1 MVPGIT
7 RPQGEKNM
15 AIRIPTQS
23 TAALTLALF
32 LVSCAA
38 PPIARLNLDSPSKAA
53 ASMDSAMDR
62 LESARSTYREAYI
75 DQLDREHGVSNV
87 VIGAGALVTLL
98 AAGKA
103 GSDAILGVAA
113 IGGATY
119 AVGNLS
125 LRRLRVQ
132 TYQAGVD
139 ALDCAQQAATPF
151 NVPKAEID
159 ALLAR
164 MGSLEISLTRL
175 SIRLTEARRLRAR
188 LPAGSTET
196 LMLDEAIATA
206 ASTQQAA
213 RNALDQGQQFVSAV
227 SSAAGQLVAT
237 VDRIHSAVNKALT
250 EATPDLSGIKAQ
262 LVAMPE
268 MIGILAPSLRSRAE
282 SVLEK
287 TNTAKARSAG
297 GGTVAEQAAQA
308 LAEASLETALATDT
322 VNQRVKARA
331 VTGTPEAALKACKL
345 ARVITALAAEPASL
359 SFSTGVF
366 TEHAVSIQGGVPPY
380 ASRLEGPRIDGVTEK
395 LSGNEVVVSVSGNVK
410 GSHPLSL
417 KISDLS
423 QPPQVV
429 QVAVTIAPP
438 VAAASAPG
446 AGTPAAPATAASATQ
461 AAAAIRQTNPFMH
474 AGNEIAM
481 SGVQVQGKVIT
492 VALLCSASD
501 GKYTQ
506 DALSKSLLAQAGI
519 AGTPKPAWSL
529 KFSGACI
536 SG

>member
-1 MVPGIT
+1 
-7 RPQGEKNM
+7 M

-23 TAALTLALF
+23 IAALTVALL

-38 PPIARLNLDSPSKAA
+38 PPIARWKRDNPAKAA
-53 ASMDSAMDR
+53 ASMDSAMER
-62 LESARSTYREAYI
+62 LEAARSTYREAYI
-75 DQLDREHGVSNV
+75 DQLDREHGVSSV
-87 VIGAGALVTLL
+87 VIGAGTLVTLL

-103 GSDAILGVAA
+103 GSDAILGAAA

-119 AVGNLS
+119 AVGNLT

-151 NVPKAEID
+151 NVPKPEID

-164 MGSLEISLTRL
+164 MGTLEKSQADL
-175 SIRLTEARRLRAR
+175 STLIAEARRVRAR
-188 LPAGSTET
+188 LPAGSTEAP
-196 LMLDEAIATA
+196 MLDEAIATA

-237 VDRIHSAVNKALT
+237 VDRIDSAVDRAIT
-250 EATPDLSGIKAQ
+250 EATPDLGSIKAQ
-262 LVAMPE
+262 LASMPE
-268 MIGILAPSLRSRAE
+268 MIGILAPSLQSRAA

-297 GGTVAEQAAQA
+297 GGTDADKAAQA
-308 LAEASLETALATDT
+308 LAAASLETAIASDA
-322 VNQRVKARA
+322 VNNYLKTRA
-331 VTGTPEAALKACKL
+331 ITGTPDAALKACNL
-345 ARVITALAAEPASL
+345 ARVITALAVDPATL

-366 TEHAVSIQGGVPPY
+366 TEHPVSIQGGVPPY
-380 ASRLEGPRIDGVTEK
+380 VTRLEGPRIDGVTEK
-395 LSGNEVVVSVSGNVK
+395 LSGNEVVVSVSGNVT
-410 GSHPLSL
+410 GSHQLNL

-423 QPPQVV
+423 QPPKIVRIP
-429 QVAVTIAPP
+429 VTIAPP

-446 AGTPAAPATAASATQ
+446 AASPPAAPATASAEQ
-461 AAAAIRQTNPFMH
+461 AAAAMRQKNPFMH
-474 AGNEIAM
+474 AGKAMAM
-481 SGVQVQGKVIT
+481 SGVQAQGKVIT
-492 VALLCSASD
+492 VALLCAASD
-501 GKYTQ
+501 GSYTQ

-519 AGTPKPAWSL
+519 ASTPKPAWTL
-529 KFSGACI
+529 KFSGACLA
-536 SG
+536 G